1 MAETDRISQ
10 PSQGSEKLGTE
21 TTETHSRGISAGTDT
36 QTMLAAASAQ
46 QKKEKDQQ
54 KKKAG
59 INDDEKVVSN
69 SEGASTFPVST
80 QTDE

>member
-1 MAETDRISQ
+1 MAEKDRISQ

-36 QTMLAAASAQ
+36 QTKIAAASAQ

-54 KKKAG
+54 KKKTG
-59 INDDEKVVSN
+59 VNDDEKVVRN
-69 SEGASTFPVST
+69 SEGTSTFPDRS

>member
-1 MAETDRISQ
+1 AEKDRISQ

-36 QTMLAAASAQ
+36 QTKIAAVGAQ
-46 QKKEKDQQ
+46 EKEKDQHG
-54 KKKAG
+54 KKTG
-59 INDDEKVVSN
+59 INDDEKVVRN
-69 SEGASTFPVST
+69 TNGTNTFPDRT

>member
-21 TTETHSRGISAGTDT
+21 TTETHSRGMSAGTDT
-36 QTMLAAASAQ
+36 QTKMAAASAQ
-46 QKKEKDQQ
+46 QKKEKDQH

-59 INDDEKVVSN
+59 INDDEKVVHN
-69 SEGASTFPVST
+69 LDGTSTFPDRT

>member
-1 MAETDRISQ
+1 MAEKDRISQ

-36 QTMLAAASAQ
+36 QTMLAAASGQ

-54 KKKAG
+54 KKKEE
-59 INDDEKVVSN
+59 ITDDEKVVQN
-69 SEGASTFPVST
+69 SDGTSTFTDRT